1 MSNAPE
7 TQEGIM
13 QNEYSAP
20 LAPGTDWLMRH
31 GFETTQAPNGRVC
44 RDEVVMGKWVQL
56 DKDAKVLVSAE
67 GKVHEGKPLWTMRI
81 VVSDDMALAHCVS
94 QLVELMTVWH
104 GHPAAAACML
114 STVLWKFIELLPS
127 LRAIRHEYEQR
138 VSDTLSDAADAMMAT
153 DKEAK

>member
-1 MSNAPE
+1 MEEQKS
-7 TQEGIM
+7 II
-13 QNEYSAP
+13 QNECSAP
-20 LAPGTDWLMRH
+20 LAVGTDWLIRH

-44 RDEVVMGKWVQL
+44 RDEVIMGKWVQL

-67 GKVHEGKPLWTMRI
+67 GKLNEGRSLWIMRI
-81 VVSDDMALAHCVS
+81 VVSDDMALAHCVT
-94 QLVELMTVWH
+94 QLSELLVYWYDN
-104 GHPAAAACML
+104 PADASGML

-138 VSDTLSDAADAMMAT
+138 VSDTLSDEADAMMAT

>member
-1 MSNAPE
+1 ME
-7 TQEGIM
+7 TQKSII
-13 QNEYSAP
+13 QNECSAP
-20 LAPGTDWLMRH
+20 LAIGTDWLTRH

-56 DKDAKVLVSAE
+56 DEAAKVLVSAE
-67 GKVHEGKPLWTMRI
+67 GKLNEGRSLWTMRI

-94 QLVELMTVWH
+94 QLAELMTVWH
-104 GHPAAAACML
+104 DHPAAAACML

-127 LRAIRHEYEQR
+127 LRAVRHEYEQR
-138 VSDTLSDAADAMMAT
+138 VSDLLSDAADAMMAT